1 MLTVRTELAA
11 ANMAKQMKRIR
22 EEITTMVK
30 NRPHSVS
37 SMPEAT
43 VVMQRLE
50 SLDEAVRDL
59 WRVKL

>member
-1 MLTVRTELAA
+1 MTARTEVAA
-11 ANMAKQMKRIR
+11 AHMATQMKRIR
-22 EEITTMVK
+22 LEIATMVK

-59 WRVKL
+59 WKVKL